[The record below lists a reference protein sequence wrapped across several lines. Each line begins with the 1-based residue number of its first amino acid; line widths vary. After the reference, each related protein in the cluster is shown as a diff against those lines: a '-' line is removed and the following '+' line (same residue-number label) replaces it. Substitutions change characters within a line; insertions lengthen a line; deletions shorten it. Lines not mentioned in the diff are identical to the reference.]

1 MKQDCIAHEVYPVST
16 YTHLKTADTKIQRN
30 TLLESIIFLNV
41 GGLVNLLDF
50 LSLQDTTTCYVLDSH
65 RPINLYNMFSSSQ
78 IVVIDDGSLSDYDD
92 LRRAFEEIQ
101 FGDYSDEEEESSD
114 EEHESSQQPPSKLV
128 KEDDEESEQEQ
139 SKEDDRDNDETDVED
154 EEESFQD
161 RKRKSLTEDT
171 MKKKLKRNNA
181 KLNRSLVK
189 DYYSKGS
196 YYSTPIT
203 NSVYSLSSQLGKDCI
218 NFLWLNIIS
227 VSNNYIYGKL
237 DLVEYTRMAADCKE
251 EVDRLSAT
259 QQSFQ
264 SSTGN
269 SREKNPDDYSINFI
283 EDLQLMQLR
292 HWNLYD
298 SMYHSSYVATK
309 LGIWKQKGRQNLVD
323 LLVKMGFPHKESIES
338 HVEMNNEMKMS
349 LSSKMSEYC
358 PRYNMRDIIFPSFE
372 RKYGFLSSVS
382 CSDVV
387 YAMTALLDC
396 GTTFLDE
403 KGLAEYE
410 KILQT
415 RPSEAFGTNTVDNE
429 AGICCLSAGAE
440 LLTIP
445 SRIATDLF
453 TNLKHFETD
462 ERENWT
468 RHFYLA
474 YDAFE
479 NTQIT
484 KHGIILSI
492 YFQKLM
498 INQAISLLEKKL
510 VQTLGNFQLTI
521 IKNTG
526 LEDEKV
532 FGRSVPLLYRLM
544 EFLMNA
550 FHVTLVIKY

>member
-1 MKQDCIAHEVYPVST
+1 M
-16 YTHLKTADTKIQRN
+16 
-30 TLLESIIFLNV
+30 LESIILLNV
-41 GGLVNLLDF
+41 GGVVNLLDF
-50 LSLQDTTTCYVLDSH
+50 LSLTDKMCCYVLDSH
-65 RPINLYNMFSSSQ
+65 RPINLYNLFSSSQ
-78 IVVIDDGSLSDYDD
+78 VVVIDDGSLSGYDD

-101 FGDYSDEEEESSD
+101 FGDYSDDEEDSGSEQDGDEEEREQ
-114 EEHESSQQPPSKLV
+114 SSQQPLKLAKNDSDV
-128 KEDDEESEQEQ
+128 DDDDGSQ
-139 SKEDDRDNDETDVED
+139 SAQKPRASDDNDHKSQESNARDEDFDESTEVED
-154 EEESFQD
+154 LEEINN
-161 RKRKSLTEDT
+161 KRKSLTEET
-171 MKKKLKRNNA
+171 IKKKLKMNTSR
-181 KLNRSLVK
+181 LNKALVN

-196 YYSTPIT
+196 YFSTPIT
-203 NSVYSLSSQLGKDCI
+203 NSVYSLSSQLGKDSI
-218 NFLWLNIIS
+218 NFLWFNIIS

-259 QQSFQ
+259 QQTYQ
-264 SSTGN
+264 PTTTN
-269 SREKNPDDYSINFI
+269 TREKNPDDFSINFI

-323 LLVKMGFPHKESIES
+323 LLVKMGLSRKQSEES

-358 PRYNMRDIIFPSFE
+358 PRYNMRDIVFPSFE
-372 RKYGFLSSVS
+372 RKYGFLSAMS

-396 GTTFLDE
+396 GTSFLDE
-403 KGLAEYE
+403 KGVAEYE
-410 KILQT
+410 KILQSK
-415 RPSEAFGTNTVDNE
+415 PSDNSNQHQNIDND

-445 SRIATDLF
+445 SKIATDLF
-453 TNLKHFETD
+453 TNLKQFETD

-474 YDAFE
+474 FDAFE
-479 NTQIT
+479 NPQIT

-492 YFQKLM
+492 YFQKLL
-498 INQAISLLEKKL
+498 INQAISVLEKKM
-510 VQTLGNFQLTI
+510 VQTLGNFQLCI

-526 LEDEKV
+526 EDEKV
-532 FGRSVPLLYRLM
+532 FGQSVPLLYRLM

-550 FHVTLVIKY
+550 FHVYGFN

>member
-1 MKQDCIAHEVYPVST
+1 
-16 YTHLKTADTKIQRN
+16 
-30 TLLESIIFLNV
+30 
-41 GGLVNLLDF
+41 
-50 LSLQDTTTCYVLDSH
+50 
-65 RPINLYNMFSSSQ
+65 MFSSSQ
-78 IVVIDDGSLSDYDD
+78 IVVIDDGSLSDYGE

-101 FGDYSDEEEESSD
+101 YGESSSSEEESESELDDDQDQSSQPAKLAKD
-114 EEHESSQQPPSKLV
+114 EEKLEGVEPLNESGSQDT
-128 KEDDEESEQEQ
+128 EDSEKDQ
-139 SKEDDRDNDETDVED
+139 DDNDETEVED
-154 EEESFQD
+154 DQD
-161 RKRKSLTEDT
+161 LPERKRKSLTEDT
-171 MKKKLKRNNA
+171 LKKKLKVNN
-181 KLNRSLVK
+181 KRLNRSLVK

-196 YYSTPIT
+196 YYSLPIT
-203 NSVYSLSSQLGKDCI
+203 QSVYELSSQLGKDSI

-237 DLVEYTRMAADCKE
+237 DLIEYTRMAAECKE

-338 HVEMNNEMKMS
+338 HVEMNNEMKLS
-349 LSSKMSEYC
+349 LPSKMAEYC
-358 PRYNMRDIIFPSFE
+358 PRYNMRDIVFPSFE
-372 RKYGFLSSVS
+372 RKYGFLYTVS

-415 RPSEAFGTNTVDNE
+415 RPSEGFGAPPVDTD

-445 SRIATDLF
+445 SRIASDLF
-453 TNLKHFETD
+453 SDLKHFETD

-521 IKNTG
+521 IKNG
-526 LEDEKV
+526 VEDEKV
-532 FGRSVPLLYRLM
+532 FGKSVPLLYRLL

-550 FHVTLVIKY
+550 FHVLIFNCRNISDENYPL